1 MACPKQVSAHNVR
14 KRAIRVAHHGRTGMS
29 VRILGKIAAT
39 ALLAAGLAGCIDV
52 NIDVAITSPTTAKAT
67 MVQVMGADVY
77 AMVKMG
83 AEGEGAS
90 EDSFCAEG
98 ELAENA
104 DGSATCTMTE
114 EGAFADLDL
123 GQDEGGMTFTEVS
136 PGVIRVALP
145 TADMQ
150 AELGAEEE
158 MDEETRQMVEAFFEG
173 RTMTIAVS
181 GAEIVETNMTLSA
194 DGKRAEQVIPMLD
207 LINGAADLPDEIFA
221 VVRAP

>member
-1 MACPKQVSAHNVR
+1 
-14 KRAIRVAHHGRTGMS
+14 MS
-29 VRILGKIAAT
+29 VKFLGKLAAT

-52 NIDVAITSPTTAKAT
+52 NIEVAITSPTTAKAT
-67 MVQVMGADVY
+67 MTQVMGADVY

-83 AEGEGAS
+83 AEGQGAS

-98 ELAENA
+98 ELTENA
-104 DGSATCTMTE
+104 DGSATCIITE

-123 GQDEGGMTFTEVS
+123 GQDEGGMTFTEAG
-136 PGVIRVALP
+136 PGLVRVALP

-150 AELGAEEE
+150 AELGAEDE

-173 RTMTIAVS
+173 RTMTIVIS
-181 GAEIVETNMTLSA
+181 GAEIVESNMTISG
-194 DGKRAEQVIPMLD
+194 DKTKAEQVIDMLA
-207 LINGAADLPDEIFA
+207 LINGAADLPEELFA

>member
-1 MACPKQVSAHNVR
+1 
-14 KRAIRVAHHGRTGMS
+14 MS
-29 VRILGKIAAT
+29 VKFLGKLAAT
-39 ALLAAGLAGCIDV
+39 ALLAAGLSGCIDV
-52 NIDVAITSPTTAKAT
+52 NIEVAITSPTTAKAT
-67 MVQVMGADVY
+67 MTQVMGADVY

-98 ELAENA
+98 ELTENA
-104 DGSATCTMTE
+104 DGSATCTITE

-123 GQDEGGMTFTEVS
+123 GQDEGRMTFTEAG
-136 PGVIRVALP
+136 PGLVRVALP

-150 AELGAEEE
+150 AELGAQDE

-173 RTMTIAVS
+173 RTMTIAIS
-181 GAEIVETNMTLSA
+181 GAEIVESNMTISA
-194 DGKRAEQVIPMLD
+194 DKTKAEQVIDMLA

>member
-1 MACPKQVSAHNVR
+1 
-14 KRAIRVAHHGRTGMS
+14 MS
-29 VRILGKIAAT
+29 VKLLGKLAAS

-52 NIDVAITSPTTAKAT
+52 NIDVAITSTTTARAT
-67 MVQVMGADVY
+67 MTQTMGADVY

-83 AEGEGAS
+83 AEGEDAG

-98 ELAENA
+98 ELTENA

-114 EGAFADLDL
+114 EGKFADLDL
-123 GQDEGGMTFTEVS
+123 GQDEGGMTFTEAG
-136 PGVIRVALP
+136 PGLVRVALP

-150 AELGAEEE
+150 AELGAEDD

-181 GAEIVETNMTLSA
+181 GAEVVETNMTLSA
-194 DGKRAEQVIPMLD
+194 DKTRAEQVIPMLD
-207 LINGAADLPDEIFA
+207 LINGAAGLPDELFA

>member
-1 MACPKQVSAHNVR
+1 
-14 KRAIRVAHHGRTGMS
+14 MS
-29 VRILGKIAAT
+29 VKFLGKLAAV
-39 ALLAAGLAGCIDV
+39 ALLAAGLSGCIDV

-67 MVQVMGADVY
+67 MTQVMGADVY

-98 ELAENA
+98 ELTENA
-104 DGSATCTMTE
+104 DGSATCTITE

-123 GQDEGGMTFTEVS
+123 GQDEGGMTFTEAG
-136 PGVIRVALP
+136 PGLVRVALP

-150 AELGAEEE
+150 AELGADDE

-173 RTMTIAVS
+173 RTMTIAIS
-181 GAEIVETNMTLSA
+181 GAEIVESNMTISG
-194 DGKRAEQVIPMLD
+194 DKTRAEQVIDMLA
-207 LINGAADLPDEIFA
+207 LINGSADLPAELFA

>member
-1 MACPKQVSAHNVR
+1 
-14 KRAIRVAHHGRTGMS
+14 MS
-29 VRILGKIAAT
+29 VKFLGKLAAT

-52 NIDVAITSPTTAKAT
+52 NIEVAITSPTTAKAT
-67 MVQVMGADVY
+67 MTQVMGADVY

-98 ELAENA
+98 ELTENA
-104 DGSATCTMTE
+104 DGSATCIITE

-123 GQDEGGMTFTEVS
+123 GQDEGGMTFTEAG
-136 PGVIRVALP
+136 PGLIRVALP

-150 AELGAEEE
+150 AELGAEDE

-173 RTMTIAVS
+173 RTMTIAIS
-181 GAEIVETNMTLSA
+181 GAEIVESNMTISG
-194 DGKRAEQVIPMLD
+194 DKTKAEQVIDMLA
-207 LINGAADLPDEIFA
+207 LINGAADLPAELFA

>member
-1 MACPKQVSAHNVR
+1 
-14 KRAIRVAHHGRTGMS
+14 MS
-29 VRILGKIAAT
+29 VKFLGKLAAT

-52 NIDVAITSPTTAKAT
+52 NIEVAITSPTTAKAT
-67 MVQVMGADVY
+67 MTQVMGADVY

-83 AEGEGAS
+83 AEGQGAS

-98 ELAENA
+98 ELTENA
-104 DGSATCTMTE
+104 DGSATFIITE

-123 GQDEGGMTFTEVS
+123 GQDEGGMTFTEAG
-136 PGVIRVALP
+136 PGLVRVALP

-150 AELGAEEE
+150 AELGAEDE

-173 RTMTIAVS
+173 RTMTIVIS
-181 GAEIVETNMTLSA
+181 GAEIVESNMTISG
-194 DGKRAEQVIPMLD
+194 DKTKAEQVIDMLA
-207 LINGAADLPDEIFA
+207 LINGAADLPEELFA

>member
-1 MACPKQVSAHNVR
+1 
-14 KRAIRVAHHGRTGMS
+14 MS
-29 VRILGKIAAT
+29 VKFLGKLAAT
-39 ALLAAGLAGCIDV
+39 ALLAAGLSGCIDV

-67 MVQVMGADVY
+67 MTQVMGADVY

-90 EDSFCAEG
+90 EDGFCAEG
-98 ELAENA
+98 ELTENA
-104 DGSATCTMTE
+104 DGSATCTITE
-114 EGAFADLDL
+114 EGDFADLDL
-123 GQDEGGMTFTEVS
+123 GQDEGGMTFTEAG
-136 PGVIRVALP
+136 PGLVRVALP

-173 RTMTIAVS
+173 RTMTIAIS
-181 GAEIVETNMTLSA
+181 GAEIVESNMTISG
-194 DGKRAEQVIPMLD
+194 DKTRAEQVIDMLA
-207 LINGAADLPDEIFA
+207 LINGSADLPAELFA

>member
-1 MACPKQVSAHNVR
+1 
-14 KRAIRVAHHGRTGMS
+14 MS
-29 VRILGKIAAT
+29 VKFLGKLAAT
-39 ALLAAGLAGCIDV
+39 ALLAAGLSGCIDV
-52 NIDVAITSPTTAKAT
+52 NIEVAITSATTAKAT
-67 MVQVMGADVY
+67 MTQVMGADVY

-98 ELAENA
+98 ELTENA
-104 DGSATCTMTE
+104 DGSATCTITE

-123 GQDEGGMTFTEVS
+123 GQDEGGMTFTEAG
-136 PGVIRVALP
+136 PGLVRVALP

-150 AELGAEEE
+150 AELGAQDE

-173 RTMTIAVS
+173 RTMTIAIS
-181 GAEIVETNMTLSA
+181 GAEIVESNMTISA
-194 DGKRAEQVIPMLD
+194 DKTKAEQVIDMLA

>member
-1 MACPKQVSAHNVR
+1 
-14 KRAIRVAHHGRTGMS
+14 MS
-29 VRILGKIAAT
+29 VKFLGKLAAT
-39 ALLAAGLAGCIDV
+39 ALLAAGLSGCIDV
-52 NIDVAITSPTTAKAT
+52 NIEVAITSPTTAKAT
-67 MVQVMGADVY
+67 MTQVMGADVY

-98 ELAENA
+98 ELTENA
-104 DGSATCTMTE
+104 DGSATCTITE

-123 GQDEGGMTFTEVS
+123 GQDEGGMTFTEAG
-136 PGVIRVALP
+136 PGLVRVALP

-150 AELGAEEE
+150 AELGAQDE

-173 RTMTIAVS
+173 RTMTIAIS
-181 GAEIVETNMTLSA
+181 GAEIVESNMTISG
-194 DGKRAEQVIPMLD
+194 DKTRAEQVIDMLA
-207 LINGAADLPDEIFA
+207 LINGSADLPAELFA